1 MKTNAGS
8 FLNQFVALVQGD
20 DATVQAEKTWRQ
32 AKTSVETQLASLKGE
47 TFDHQQQVEEAEE
60 KLRLATLNNGKSI
73 EGKSGRTDY
82 INQMVKAQN
91 ELTES
96 QELLAEHEKS
106 VAFLET
112 RLEFLKV
119 EATA

>member
-32 AKTSVETQLASLKGE
+32 AKTSVETQLAALKGE
-47 TFDHQQQVEEAEE
+47 TFDIQQQVEEAEE

-73 EGKSGRTDY
+73 DGKSGRTEY
-82 INQMVKAQN
+82 ISQMIQAQN
-91 ELTES
+91 KLTES
-96 QELLAEHEKS
+96 KEALVEHEKTVS
-106 VAFLET
+106 FLET

-119 EATA
+119 EATT